1 MEKRPDQKQRGALML
16 YHLMNWLDE
25 AYDIPGFGAV
35 DFITTR
41 TALAA
46 ATALIISL
54 IIGKNIINWLKSMQ
68 LGEVIRDDIGLDS
81 HLSKANTPTMGGVI
95 IILAIVIPALLWMNL
110 FSIYTWM
117 IVFVTIVLG
126 VVGFADDYIK
136 VVKRDKSGLH
146 GWLKVGGQVFVGLV
160 LGATLYFWPEFTEF
174 NTLSTVPFLKNVN
187 IDYAFLGESAG
198 WIIYIPFV
206 VFIIT
211 AVSNSANLTDGLDGL
226 LSGTSAIAGIILG
239 IFAYVSGRVDFSGFL
254 NIMYLPGSGEL
265 TIFAASMVGGCLGF
279 LWYNSHPAS
288 VFMGD
293 TGSLALGGALG
304 ALALM
309 IHKELLLPI
318 ICGIFMVETL
328 SVIIQTGWFKYTK
341 NKTGEGKR
349 VFLMTPIHHHFEKQG
364 WPESKIVVRFW
375 IIAIL
380 LGIISLLTLKLR

>member
-1 MEKRPDQKQRGALML
+1 ML
-16 YHLMNWLDE
+16 YELLHWLNAEFDP
-25 AYDIPGFGAV
+25 PGFGAF

-41 TALAA
+41 TAFAA

-54 IIGKNIINWLKSMQ
+54 IIGKNIISWLQKLQ
-68 LGEVIRDDIGLDS
+68 LQEVIRENIGLDS

-95 IILAIVIPALLWMNL
+95 IILATVIPAILWMDMRN
-110 FSIYTWM
+110 IYTWM
-117 IVFVTIVLG
+117 IVFVMLVLG
-126 VVGFADDYIK
+126 IVGFIDDYIK
-136 VVKRDKSGLH
+136 VVKQNKSGLD
-146 GWLKVGGQVFVGLV
+146 GWFKVGGQVFVGVV
-160 LGATLYFWPEFTEF
+160 LGATLYFWPDFQEF

-187 IDYAFLGESAG
+187 IDYAFLGESLG
-198 WIIYIPFV
+198 WLIYIPLV
-206 VFIIT
+206 VFIIA
-211 AVSNSANLTDGLDGL
+211 AVSNATNLTDGLDGL
-226 LSGTSAIAGIILG
+226 AAGTSAIAGFILG
-239 IFAYVSGRVDFSGFL
+239 IFAYVSGRVDFSDFL

-265 TIFAASMVGGCLGF
+265 TIFAASLVGACLGF
-279 LWYNSHPAS
+279 LWYNTHPAS

-328 SVIIQTGWFKYTK
+328 SVIIQTTWFRYTRKKY
-341 NKTGEGKR
+341 GVGRR
-349 VFLMTPIHHHFEKQG
+349 VFLMSPIHHHFEKKG